1 MKAAGLR
8 DVFDAKYYADQYPDL
23 KAAFGYD
30 EEALFQ
36 HFVNNGLKEGRNMSP
51 ILNVQ
56 AYRES
61 YEDLDKA
68 FGDNWDAYV
77 EHYFT
82 FGVNERR
89 QEGVLFDPLEYA
101 DSYGDIK
108 AAFGNDINAI
118 VKHYLDCG
126 IEENRTEGTAGF
138 YKDLAVK
145 QETEE
150 RIAREE
156 AEREAEA
163 NGKSLTNIVD
173 EFLGH
178 MVTAR
183 NLVQEGRDLGKAG
196 LLTVKEVFELAE
208 QYNPEVFSM
217 KAIAGEYAE
226 NEEFWTVLMQ
236 EITSRYPGGSSFWS
250 FTRGGK
256 YVSEKSEIFEIF
268 HDSFLS
274 HFSG

>member
-1 MKAAGLR
+1 MKAAGLK

-30 EEALFQ
+30 EKALFQ
-36 HFVNNGLKEGRNMSP
+36 HFMNNGLKEGRNMSP

-118 VKHYLDCG
+118 VRHYLNFG
-126 IEENRTEGTAGF
+126 IDENRTEGTAGF

-150 RIAREE
+150 RIAWEE
-156 AEREAEA
+156 AEREAEEA
-163 NGKSLTNIVD
+163 NKAAIVI
-173 EFLGH
+173 E
-178 MVTAR
+178 
-183 NLVQEGRDLGKAG
+183 
-196 LLTVKEVFELAE
+196 E
-208 QYNPEVFSM
+208 QYREKAREMYEKTKSFSADYWVSVNYDKYLLSGKEEDRQMFLACYELQKKENPQILTSVFTNSVKIQIE
-217 KAIAGEYAE
+217 KARSNYSDRFIPDSVLE
-226 NEEFWTVLMQ
+226 NL
-236 EITSRYPGGSSFWS
+236 
-250 FTRGGK
+250 
-256 YVSEKSEIFEIF
+256 
-268 HDSFLS
+268 
-274 HFSG
+274 

>member
-1 MKAAGLR
+1 
-8 DVFDAKYYADQYPDL
+8 
-23 KAAFGYD
+23 
-30 EEALFQ
+30 
-36 HFVNNGLKEGRNMSP
+36 MSP

-89 QEGVLFDPLEYA
+89 KEGVYFDPLEYA

-118 VKHYLDCG
+118 VRHYLDHG

-150 RIAREE
+150 RIAWEEEQERIAQEE
-156 AEREAEA
+156 AEREAEEAAQRVPNMTVDPILLESFREEAESDYQRIAVDA
-163 NGKSLTNIVD
+163 NDLDGFCYRKVAGRYHDYFRLDDIEWRKHRFLALYKVLKENNPSKAV
-173 EFLGH
+173 EFLSTYK
-178 MVTAR
+178 VDTE
-183 NLVQEGRDLGKAG
+183 NLHSDLSEWFIPDYV
-196 LLTVKEVFELAE
+196 L
-208 QYNPEVFSM
+208 
-217 KAIAGEYAE
+217 E
-226 NEEFWTVLMQ
+226 NL
-236 EITSRYPGGSSFWS
+236 
-250 FTRGGK
+250 
-256 YVSEKSEIFEIF
+256 
-268 HDSFLS
+268 
-274 HFSG
+274 